1 MMDQVGQPGG
11 PLADASVWH
20 LEVTQTGALTPNL
33 YRLLLTTPDWV
44 TSVTTRVKTSSA
56 RAPTRRPYRQPSL
69 HHPPV
74 GSREFPPSPSISRCT
89 ARARAPNG
97 SAPRRLAVASTPSVR
112 RGKITAQH
120 GADWHL
126 FIVDDTGLPG
136 SLAMMEA
143 LPVGA
148 VALALLKIDSPAD
161 EQSFEADQLARLD
174 VRWLHRLGHSEP
186 GDPSPLLGALGATR
200 FPAGRGHVYVA
211 AELRV
216 VRALQRSLGE
226 RGLAPDQISAKAYWK
241 RGLPNAEHGEPAR
254 EE

>member
-33 YRLLLTTPDWV
+33 YRLLLTAPGLGDLRYDAGQDLMLRVPQPGDRIVNRRYTIRRLDPAVPAV
-44 TSVTTRVKTSSA
+44 TLDISVHGKGPGTEWIRSA
-56 RAPTRRPYRQPSL
+56 E
-69 HHPPV
+69 V
-74 GSREFPPSPSISRCT
+74 GSRIDAIGP
-89 ARARAPNG
+89 
-97 SAPRRLAVASTPSVR
+97 

-126 FIVDDTGLPG
+126 FIADDTGLPG

-148 VALALLKIDSPAD
+148 VALALLEIDSPAD